1 MQDLDTSEKSGL
13 RSYIIKHRT
22 EDVAAKSTVGACLI
36 RKNEDHQDDK
46 TNFAEL
52 YFLFIDP
59 DFRNIGL
66 GRKMIEYLKQT

>member
-1 MQDLDTSEKSGL
+1 MHDLDTSEKTKL
-13 RSYIIKHRT
+13 ISYIIKPRT
-22 EDVAAKSTVGACLI
+22 EDVATKSIVGTCLI
-36 RKNEDHQDDK
+36 RKNEDHSEDK

-52 YFLFIDP
+52 YFLYVDP

>member
-1 MQDLDTSEKSGL
+1 MQDLDASEKTSL
-13 RSYIIKHRT
+13 KSYIIKPRT
-22 EDVAAKSTVGACLI
+22 DDVETKSTVGTCLI
-36 RKNEDHQDDK
+36 RKNEDHSEEK

-52 YFLFIDP
+52 YFLYIDP